1 MAQKAFALVLL
12 AAATLA
18 MAARTAAAQS
28 SPQDFLDAHNAAR
41 RGEGADLPDV
51 AWSTTLQAFAES
63 YVAQLAATTCSLAH
77 SNSEDLGYGENL
89 YGPAAAGSSAA
100 TAAGA
105 VGKWM
110 EEKAD
115 YVYSSNTCT
124 REALLECGH
133 YTQVVWSRTT
143 QIGCA
148 RVTGC
153 NINGRSSTLIACN
166 YNPRGNINGKRPY

>member
-1 MAQKAFALVLL
+1 MAQIKAFALVLL

-18 MAARTAAAQS
+18 MAASTAAAQS

-41 RGEGADLPDV
+41 RGEGVGLPDV

-100 TAAGA
+100 TAAAA

-124 REALLECGH
+124 RGALLDCGH
-133 YTQVVWSRTT
+133 YTQIVWRSTT
-143 QIGCA
+143 SIGCA
-148 RVTGC
+148 SAAC
-153 NINGRSSTLIACN
+153 SNGGGVIVSCN
-166 YNPRGNINGKRPY
+166 YSPPGNWPDQRPY